1 MTATPPV
8 TTYPSADPAHRR
20 ADMRVHAVGLG
31 LILVAGVALSYKAST
46 GLNIGLVAA
55 LGLYVLSVLA
65 SNIASCLYHFA
76 PWHDRRLLLR
86 RIDHAAIYPSI
97 TGTFTPF
104 FVQAGTTWT
113 WTLLFLCW
121 GLTALAIW
129 NKITN
134 ENVKSRW
141 STASYLGLG
150 AIGLGALPDLTMV
163 PTASLYCILLGVTSF
178 VIGTG
183 FYARKT
189 LPYRYAIWHIWV
201 NIGGIFMFTGIWMS
215 LF

>member
-1 MTATPPV
+1 MTATSPA
-8 TTYPSADPAHRR
+8 TNYPSAQPAHRR
-20 ADMRVHAVGLG
+20 ADMAVHAIGLM
-31 LILVAGVALSYKAST
+31 LILAAGSALSVKASA
-46 GLNIGLVAA
+46 GLDFALVAA
-55 LGLYVLSVLA
+55 LGVYVLSVLA
-65 SNIASCLYHFA
+65 SNIASCFYHFG
-76 PWHDRRLLLR
+76 PWHHRRLLLR

-104 FVQAGTTWT
+104 FVQAGTPWT

-150 AIGLGALPDLTMV
+150 TLGLGALPDLTMV
-163 PTASLYCILLGVTSF
+163 PETSLWCILSGVTSF

-189 LPYRYAIWHIWV
+189 LPFRYAIWHTWV
-201 NIGGIFMFTGIWMS
+201 NIGGILMFTGIWIA